1 MKSLFLLIVVSMMGI
16 VGFWCMDEID
26 KFVES
31 DMILQESFEE
41 NEENNKEENDRL
53 KNEGNEGNEKKDV

>member
-1 MKSLFLLIVVSMMGI
+1 MKSLFLLIVVFIVSI

-31 DMILQESFEE
+31 DMILPESFEE
-41 NEENNKEENDRL
+41 NERL
-53 KNEGNEGNEKKDV
+53 NNEGDEGNEKKDV